1 MPDSRWRHCETS
13 WASRKRRGTTPPKNI
28 PSSPSRRERRRL
40 EYEETDRMPLAP
52 APLLPGTSPLPTP
65 GRRPPDRRAQ
75 RLGALAAL
83 PTLLVAL
90 LAGQFILP
98 HIVFVAPGLQ
108 AQASGAGVRPGTRIC
123 PGVGFHL
130 FHPPRGDPR
139 I

>member
-13 WASRKRRGTTPPKNI
+13 WASRKRRGTRPPKNI
-28 PSSPSRRERRRL
+28 ASSPSRRERRRL

-52 APLLPGTSPLPTP
+52 APLLPGTSPLPIP

-98 HIVFVAPGLQ
+98 HIVFIAPGLQ
-108 AQASGAGVRPGTRIC
+108 AQASGGCHRSGAGALQ
-123 PGVGFHL
+123 GVVF
-130 FHPPRGDPR
+130 PS
-139 I
+139 

>member
-1 MPDSRWRHCETS
+1 
-13 WASRKRRGTTPPKNI
+13 
-28 PSSPSRRERRRL
+28 
-40 EYEETDRMPLAP
+40 MPLAP

-98 HIVFVAPGLQ
+98 HIVFIAPGLQ
-108 AQASGAGVRPGTRIC
+108 AQASGGGDRSGAGVFQ
-123 PGVGFHL
+123 GFV
-130 FHPPRGDPR
+130 FNCSR
-139 I
+139 